1 MKKLY
6 FLFVLVGMQLTL
18 VGCST
23 QTTPVKEIQEQ
34 TEPQRL
40 MIVSS
45 GKPSKVL
52 PAFTTYSWSEEYNQ
66 VLSSVVGQ
74 NKHEF
79 KVYIR
84 EQLQAYLSTKG
95 YEYRADPQQ
104 ADVVVGFLFALENAI
119 ADQTIQER
127 FGLLPGLKR
136 TKANDPRYEKGSL
149 LLTVLDNQQKTIY
162 WRSAVQGFVDL
173 EKDRVESGSS
183 RIQGILN
190 MMLRDFPEAGN

>member
-1 MKKLY
+1 MKKWY

-23 QTTPVKEIQEQ
+23 QTTPVKEVQEK
-34 TEPQRL
+34 TETQRL

-66 VLSSVVGQ
+66 VLSSVAGQ
-74 NKHEF
+74 NQQEF
-79 KVYIR
+79 KSYIR
-84 EQLQAYLSTKG
+84 DQIKAYLSTKG
-95 YEYRADPQQ
+95 YEYKADPKQ
-104 ADVVVGFLFALENAI
+104 ANVVVGFLFALEDAI
-119 ADQTIQER
+119 ADRTVQER
-127 FGLLPGLKR
+127 FGLLPGLR
-136 TKANDPRYEKGSL
+136 RAKASDPRYEKGSL

-173 EKDRVESGSS
+173 EKDRVESGST
-183 RIQGILN
+183 RMKGILN
-190 MMLRDFPEAGN
+190 MMLRDFPEAGQ

>member
-6 FLFVLVGMQLTL
+6 FLFVLVGIQLTL
-18 VGCST
+18 AGCST
-23 QTTPVKEIQEQ
+23 QTTPVKEVQEKVE
-34 TEPQRL
+34 TQRL

-52 PAFTTYSWSEEYNQ
+52 PAFTSYSWSEEYNQ

-74 NKHEF
+74 NKQEF
-79 KVYIR
+79 KMYIR
-84 EQLQAYLSTKG
+84 DQIKAYLSTKG
-95 YEYRADPQQ
+95 YEYKEDPKQ
-104 ADVVVGFLFALENAI
+104 ADVVVGFLFALEDAV

-127 FGLLPGLKR
+127 FGLLPGLR
-136 TKANDPRYEKGSL
+136 RAKANDPRYEKGSL

>member
-66 VLSSVVGQ
+66 VLSSVPGQ
-74 NKHEF
+74 NKQEF
-79 KVYIR
+79 KAYIR
-84 EQLQAYLSTKG
+84 EQIQAYLSTKG
-95 YEYRADPQQ
+95 YEYKADPQQ
-104 ADVVVGFLFALENAI
+104 ADVVVGFLFALEDAI
-119 ADQTIQER
+119 ADQTIQHR
-127 FGLLPGLKR
+127 FGLLPGLR
-136 TKANDPRYEKGSL
+136 RAKASDPRYEKGSL

-173 EKDRVESGSS
+173 EKDRVESGST
-183 RIQGILN
+183 RMQGILN
-190 MMLRDFPEAGN
+190 MMLKDFPEAGQ

>member
-6 FLFVLVGMQLTL
+6 FLFVLVGIQLTL
-18 VGCST
+18 AGCST
-23 QTTPVKEIQEQ
+23 QTTPVKEVQEKVE
-34 TEPQRL
+34 TQRL

-52 PAFTTYSWSEEYNQ
+52 PAFTSYSWSEEYNQ

-74 NKHEF
+74 NKQEF
-79 KVYIR
+79 KMYIR
-84 EQLQAYLSTKG
+84 DQIKAYLSTKG
-95 YEYRADPQQ
+95 YEYKEDPKQ
-104 ADVVVGFLFALENAI
+104 ADVVVGFLFALEDAV

-127 FGLLPGLKR
+127 FGLLPGLR
-136 TKANDPRYEKGSL
+136 RAKANDPRYEKGSL

-173 EKDRVESGSS
+173 EKDRVESGST
-183 RIQGILN
+183 RMKGILN
-190 MMLRDFPEAGN
+190 MMLRDFPEAGH